1 MRRALSLSMVALV
14 ACAAASGIM
23 RGDTSSIVS
32 GVAESTGTVVGL
44 TQDLSKCDLIGAA
57 EVTFDEERTIGGAV
71 ALELG
76 AAGAGFWWTCP
87 PATRLRSRIPRR
99 SASRTRHGTSSTST

>member
-1 MRRALSLSMVALV
+1 MRRAIPEHVRA
-14 ACAAASGIM
+14 
-23 RGDTSSIVS
+23 RGLCRGLGHPAGATSSIVS

-71 ALELG
+71 ALDWVQLG
-76 AAGAGFWWTCP
+76 RASGGRAHRRRGCARESQGAP
-87 PATRLRSRIPRR
+87 
-99 SASRTRHGTSSTST
+99 ASRTRHGTSSTST